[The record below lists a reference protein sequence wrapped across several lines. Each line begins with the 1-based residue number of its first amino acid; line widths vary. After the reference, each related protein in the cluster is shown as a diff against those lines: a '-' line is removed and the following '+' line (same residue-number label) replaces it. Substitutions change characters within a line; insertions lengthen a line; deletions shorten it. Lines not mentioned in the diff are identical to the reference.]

1 MYIGIDIGGS
11 GIDAGLFRRDG
22 SLAARGRAT
31 VAPSMGRDSI
41 LREML
46 ASLRGLISG
55 AGARSGDVLGI
66 GVGVPGAFDSGRGEI
81 LYTPNLPLSGTN
93 LARELAR
100 DFAAPVLLENDANCA
115 ALGELRAP
123 GRSAVMNMV
132 FVTVGTGIG
141 GGIIMDR
148 AIYSGTGSAAGEIGH
163 MVIIHGGRQCP
174 CGRRGCWERYASAS
188 ALTDAAISLASG
200 GSGGAILRLCCGD
213 MAAVTAK
220 TPFDAAKLGDA
231 PSKRLIDEYISY
243 LACGMTNLVNIFQ
256 PQLICIGGGVSREPD
271 EWLLAPLRDIMRQE
285 AYSHGGAP
293 AAVEKS
299 YFTDDAG
306 IIGAAAL
313 FFK

>member
-11 GIDAGLFRRDG
+11 GIDAGLFRHGG
-22 SLAARGRAT
+22 SLAARVRAPVT
-31 VAPSMGRDSI
+31 PGMGREDI
-41 LREML
+41 LRDML
-46 ASLRGLISG
+46 SALRGLISG

-66 GVGVPGAFDSGRGEI
+66 GVGVPGAFDSGAGEI
-81 LYTPNLPLSGTN
+81 LYTPNLPLGGTN

-123 GRSAVMNMV
+123 GRSAVTDMV

-141 GGIIMDR
+141 GGIIVNGS
-148 AIYSGTGSAAGEIGH
+148 IYSGAGSAAGEIGH
-163 MVIIHGGRQCP
+163 MVIVHGGRQCT

-188 ALTDAAISLASG
+188 ALAGEAAGMASG
-200 GSGGAILRLCCGD
+200 GDGGTILRLCGGD
-213 MAAVTAK
+213 ISAVTAK

-243 LACGMTNLVNIFQ
+243 LACGMANLVNIFQ
-256 PQLICIGGGVSREPD
+256 PQLLCIGGGVSREPD

-285 AYSHGGAP
+285 TYSRGGAP
-293 AAVEKS
+293 TSVEKS